1 MRHGAVGR
9 PVRAVGPV
17 DAVEPAGAGTIGSMG
32 ELQLITV
39 ELRFKTRDD
48 PGQLADRIREATAL
62 IVGREALEEFRFRA
76 MPLESKDRK
85 RDGPL

>member
-1 MRHGAVGR
+1 MA
-9 PVRAVGPV
+9 
-17 DAVEPAGAGTIGSMG
+17 

-48 PGQLADRIREATAL
+48 AGQLADRIRESASM
-62 IVGREALEEFRFRA
+62 IVGREALEEFRWRS

-85 RDGPL
+85 RER